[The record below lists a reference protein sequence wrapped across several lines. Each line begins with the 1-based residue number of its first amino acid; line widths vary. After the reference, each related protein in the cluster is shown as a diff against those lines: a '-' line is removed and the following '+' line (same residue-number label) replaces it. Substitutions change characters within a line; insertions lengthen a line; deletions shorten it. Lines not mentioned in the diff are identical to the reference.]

1 MRGRVLENNGRLTK
15 KRSFACRNRRFSI
28 FTSHNNS
35 ILVGNPNPKFYGVRT
50 CRTLHIQGNCC
61 EGGCFVGSVC
71 REPFMETLTMWARP
85 LGHPK
90 WFLVSSF
97 TIWKLI
103 LLAIAL
109 ASPGPGYDTSTAL
122 LHLDLSFTQAKPR
135 SDWELASRLRNLVRW
150 DAIYFTQLARRG
162 YLWEQEWAFGWGF
175 SNLIAVTSRGD
186 RCVPHLRCMWLNVN
200 SSWIGSLS
208 IAAGP

>member
-1 MRGRVLENNGRLTK
+1 MV
-15 KRSFACRNRRFSI
+15 
-28 FTSHNNS
+28 
-35 ILVGNPNPKFYGVRT
+35 VGLIGHCNPRAHVYTVV
-50 CRTLHIQGNCC
+50 

-71 REPFMETLTMWARP
+71 TESFMETLTMWARP

-97 TIWKLI
+97 ITWKLI

-122 LHLDLSFTQAKPR
+122 LHLDFSFTQAKPR

-186 RCVPHLRCMWLNVN
+186 RYVPHLRCMWLNAN

-208 IAAGP
+208 VAAGP